1 MSITITCTNCRH
13 TYKVMPCR
21 LGTIGADLCDNC
33 LITEQNNKHGYS
45 RADPQDAAFEF
56 QQNEKEAWENRPDE

>member
-1 MSITITCTNCRH
+1 
-13 TYKVMPCR
+13 MPCR
-21 LGTIGADLCDNC
+21 LGTIGADLCDSC
-33 LITEQNNKHGYS
+33 LIASQNNKHGYN